1 MPFQRGDIVEVN
13 LGMPPEGRMLNHPAV
28 IISNDEVF
36 IDDDCY
42 IVVMLTS
49 QEHGDKYTFEITPNM
64 LTQSSNTPYS
74 EARCHLI
81 TYILTAHIV
90 SGRARNKLK
99 RQYVDVLVEH
109 IVNCAMY

>member
-1 MPFQRGDIVEVN
+1 MSWQRGDIIEVN
-13 LGMPPEGRMLNHPAV
+13 LGMPPDGRILNHPAV

-36 IDDDCY
+36 MDDDCY

-49 QEHGDKYTFEITPNM
+49 QEYGDKYTFEITEGM
-64 LTQSSNTPYS
+64 LAQSSNKPYS

-81 TYILTAHIV
+81 TYILPAHIV

-99 RQYVDVLVEH
+99 RHYVDALVEH